1 MARLKNAKRKHE
13 IAVFD
18 PKNPT
23 TEPVEGTAWK
33 RLAKYIETIDDE
45 TDEDTD
51 DTGYY
56 DGDGTPEETVLS
68 VVGGYSFEGLY
79 DPEDAAQA
87 MIATMKYKTGEGR
100 RVWHRVTTSDGKKT
114 YVQVAN
120 VSEIKAGAGDATA
133 YEDFGC
139 KLKWIKE
146 PIEKGV
152 SGS

>member
-1 MARLKNAKRKHE
+1 MARNKNAKRKHE
-13 IAVFD
+13 IAPFD

-23 TEPVEGTAWK
+23 VEPAEEAWK

-68 VVGGYSFEGLY
+68 VVGGHSFEGLY

-87 MIATMKYKTGEGR
+87 MIVGMRYKTGDDR
-100 RVWHRVTTSDGKKT
+100 RVWYRVTESNEKKT
-114 YVQVAN
+114 YTQVAN

-133 YEDFGC
+133 YEEFGC
-139 KLKWIKE
+139 TIKWIKA

-152 SGS
+152 GG

>member
-1 MARLKNAKRKHE
+1 MARNKNAKRKHE
-13 IAVFD
+13 IAPFD
-18 PKNPT
+18 PQNPT
-23 TEPVEGTAWK
+23 QVPDESAWK

-87 MIATMKYKTGEGR
+87 MIASMKYKTGDAR
-100 RVWHRVTTSDGKKT
+100 RVWHRVTSSDKKKT
-114 YVQVAN
+114 YTQVAN

-133 YEDFGC
+133 YEEFGC
-139 KLKWIKE
+139 TLKWIKE
-146 PIEKGV
+146 PIEAGV
-152 SGS
+152 GG

>member
-1 MARLKNAKRKHE
+1 MVRQKNAKRKHE
-13 IAVFD
+13 IAPFD

-23 TEPVEGTAWK
+23 VVPSDDAWK

-56 DGDGTPEETVLS
+56 DGDGTPEETVLT
-68 VVGGYSFEGLY
+68 VVGGYSFEGIY

-87 MIATMKYKTGEGR
+87 MIAAMRYKTGEAR
-100 RVWHRVTTSDGKKT
+100 RVTTADGKKT
-114 YVQVAN
+114 YTQVAN

-133 YEDFGC
+133 YEEFGC
-139 KLKWIKE
+139 TIKWIKE
-146 PIEKGV
+146 PVEAGIG
-152 SGS
+152 G